1 MHFFF
6 TRFFKVLWLHLIF
19 TLPSSML
26 FIWSVCYQTRI
37 HCASELRL
45 TILDL
50 FVYEYFSFFFFFFW
64 ISFIHVLNLIVLMIL
79 IYFYK
84 IINIGTFIINI
95 TYFRNII
102 IFLSKAGLEFF
113 SCDHEFIKLMIYKD
127 HILQ

>member
-26 FIWSVCYQTRI
+26 FIWSACYQTRI

-50 FVYEYFSFFFFFFW
+50 FVYEYFSFFFFFLNFFHTRSKSHCSYDINLLLQNYKHW
-64 ISFIHVLNLIVLMIL
+64 NLYYQYYVLQKYNYISLKSRLE
-79 IYFYK
+79 
-84 IINIGTFIINI
+84 
-95 TYFRNII
+95 
-102 IFLSKAGLEFF
+102 IFQLRS
-113 SCDHEFIKLMIYKD
+113 
-127 HILQ
+127 